1 MEINRPAP
9 SRPLTAK
16 EERALQ
22 HFRDRLHQQT
32 LHGGLS
38 VDSVRNIVRAMKQHP
53 DFSHEI
59 LAVIGEE
66 LREMRRVAPG
76 LPLFELD

>member
-1 MEINRPAP
+1 MEIHRPAP

-38 VDSVRNIVRAMKQHP
+38 VDSVRNIVRAMKQNP

>member
-1 MEINRPAP
+1 MEFNRPAP

-16 EERALQ
+16 EELALQ
-22 HFRDRLHQQT
+22 HFRERLHQQT
-32 LHGGLS
+32 LHGGLT
-38 VDSVRNIVRAMKQHP
+38 VDSVRNIVRAIKQHP
-53 DFSHEI
+53 DFSHDI

-66 LREMRRVAPG
+66 LREMRRAAPG